1 MTSQKKL
8 NVEKIKNYG
17 RPEDILKLIEKEKR
31 SKTNENN
38 RKCRKSFTSK
48 ERL

>member
-17 RPEDILKLIEKEKR
+17 RPEDILKLIEKEPMLK
-31 SKTNENN
+31 
-38 RKCRKSFTSK
+38 
-48 ERL
+48 